1 MRSKSVTLSQMVQ
14 SACTRLDNGEFQ
26 LNNDFSGNFQGNPG
40 LGAHTHIH
48 IHIYTYTYTHT
59 HIHIHIFTY
68 TYTHTHIYTKNI
80 RACAGYHYVD

>member
-40 LGAHTHIH
+40 IGA
-48 IHIYTYTYTHT
+48 YTYMQR
-59 HIHIHIFTY
+59 I
-68 TYTHTHIYTKNI
+68 
-80 RACAGYHYVD
+80 

>member
-40 LGAHTHIH
+40 IGA
-48 IHIYTYTYTHT
+48 YTYMQR
-59 HIHIHIFTY
+59 ILEPVLDIIM
-68 TYTHTHIYTKNI
+68 
-80 RACAGYHYVD
+80 